1 LNFAE
6 RYNFIPYI
14 LSGIDGEELKK
25 FVPELL
31 DARYPGRSQ
40 EAPPAVGD
48 GAFGW
53 VVELDGCIALARAA
67 QVTHP
72 FILIRGGI
80 AHEIPRSEELAL
92 HVATANKDLV
102 VGRAYLAY
110 GDDIA
115 MVAFD
120 ESIFGAYLSAQ
131 YEPSML
137 DVVNRLETS
146 FQYTSE
152 WSKAIRERFGGR
164 PFTVDDWALMSM

>member
-1 LNFAE
+1 MRENSQVVIGLEFAE
-6 RYNFIPYI
+6 RYNFIPYM

-53 VVELDGCIALARAA
+53 VVELDDCIALVR
-67 QVTHP
+67 
-72 FILIRGGI
+72 
-80 AHEIPRSEELAL
+80 
-92 HVATANKDLV
+92 ANKDLV

-115 MVAFD
+115 MVALD
-120 ESIFGAYLSAQ
+120 ESIFGAYLSVQ
-131 YEPSML
+131 YQPSMQ

-146 FQYTSE
+146 FQHTSE